1 MEKENFAFE
10 RRLILYFIVFTVFS
24 VQSFGINPREKNISP
39 IPKITAPPVTLNLDR
54 FYKKYLDANGI
65 HITSSWRVPDSAMVQ
80 AWNII
85 KFMTDGLPESVL
97 KAMVKVNTRVTI
109 MARYEG
115 TTDVPEHAHLAN
127 DTTLNWDLRARGL
140 GGDLDLPLTS
150 CAEENLLCYQIDK
163 YHAEDILIHEFAHT
177 IHGVGILQ
185 LDSTFNDLL
194 QEKMDKAIT
203 EGKYKKTYAATNI
216 WEYWAEGVQNWFNV
230 NAEVPVAD
238 GKHNWVNTRNDM
250 KKYDPDLYEIVGR
263 YFQDFK
269 DSPSCHQQPNLYQ
282 K

>member
-1 MEKENFAFE
+1 MKK
-10 RRLILYFIVFTVFS
+10 LLLKKSTSILFS
-24 VQSFGINPREKNISP
+24 LSLLVVMTNANGIIKDKTGADSPVISSP
-39 IPKITAPPVTLNLDR
+39 PKSLNLDP
-54 FYKKYLDANGI
+54 FYKKYMTANGI

-80 AWNII
+80 AWNIV
-85 KFMTDGLPESVL
+85 KFMTNGLPENVL
-97 KAMVKVNTRVTI
+97 QAMVKVNTRVTV

-115 TTDVPEHAHLAN
+115 TTDVPEHAHLAK

-177 IHGVGILQ
+177 IHGVGILST
-185 LDSTFNDLL
+185 DTTFNGLL
-194 QEKMDKAIT
+194 QEKLDKAIA
-203 EGKYKKTYAATNI
+203 EGKYKRTYAATNL

-230 NAEVPVAD
+230 NTEVAKPD
-238 GKHNWVNTRNDM
+238 GKHNWVNTRDDM

-269 DSPSCHQQPNLYQ
+269 DSPSCHQQSNLYQ
-282 K
+282 E